1 MRGQLALYSALSFG
15 TGGPT
20 AAERIGSVIAD
31 LEESNSLLTSGN
43 LLEFVAG
50 VRKLQ
55 SQVEQ

>member
-1 MRGQLALYSALSFG
+1 M
-15 TGGPT
+15 GGPT